1 MGRTGRGSEGG
12 GKALLFLFE
21 HELGFIRFLK
31 LKKVQ
36 MPLSCELI
44 LNELIFFT
52 YQANNFIKEVLT

>member
-31 LKKVQ
+31 LKKVK
-36 MPLSCELI
+36 P
-44 LNELIFFT
+44 NEFEFPVDKL
-52 YQANNFIKEVLT
+52 ANV